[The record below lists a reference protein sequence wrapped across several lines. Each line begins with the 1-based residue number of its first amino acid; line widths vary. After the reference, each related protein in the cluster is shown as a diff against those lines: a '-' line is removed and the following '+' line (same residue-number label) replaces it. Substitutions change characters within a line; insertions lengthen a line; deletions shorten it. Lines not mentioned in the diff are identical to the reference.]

1 MKKILSLLVVAVLM
15 LGMMSMSVSADRG
28 LKYTA
33 QYGSATIDGVYDDA

>member
-15 LGMMSMSVSADRG
+15 LGMMSMSASAVRD

-33 QYGSATIDGVYDDA
+33 